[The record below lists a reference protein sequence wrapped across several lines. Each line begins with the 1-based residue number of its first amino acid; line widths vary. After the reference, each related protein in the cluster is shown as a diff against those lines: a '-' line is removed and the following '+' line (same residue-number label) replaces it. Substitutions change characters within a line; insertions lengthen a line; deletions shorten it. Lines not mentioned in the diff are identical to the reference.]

1 MGKNS
6 PIKLTVGITEFLTV
20 SEMSPGLFQ
29 SKQRDFLYITIIM
42 KALWAWMNVGND
54 DSRKHW
60 GKSPLHVP
68 FPVQVSTAGKDS
80 S

>member
-42 KALWAWMNVGND
+42 KALWA
-54 DSRKHW
+54 
-60 GKSPLHVP
+60 
-68 FPVQVSTAGKDS
+68 
-80 S
+80 